1 MYDLALRNV
10 RLIGR
15 EGRWTIGVQR
25 GKIASVVP
33 EGTLADAQKEI
44 HGAGKIAM
52 PGAVDA
58 HVHTRDPGYLQ
69 KEDAHSA
76 AMAAAAG
83 GVTTIMAMPNSNPP
97 MTNGAAV
104 RYAAEHMARQNLVD
118 IRLVGGIC
126 AAVPSW
132 GEDAVRAGAV
142 ALDIYDDI
150 YSWGTQTWAR
160 VFHTAKRAAV
170 PVCFYLM
177 DREMERLRREQRTAA
192 GASDAEQISEATDGE
207 TEAISIAR
215 IFPMADYF
223 QTPVVLRMVST
234 ARALEMVRQM
244 RCLYPSAKV
253 YVEVCIPY
261 LFLTRNA
268 LEKQGSRAHI
278 HPPLRQKEDV
288 EALWKGIS
296 DRTVDYLAT
305 DHAPH
310 AEPEKNRAR
319 LSDCASGLV
328 GLETMLP
335 LLLDARAEGML
346 SLEDIQ
352 RLCCQMPA
360 CIYGLTQKGHICVGA
375 DADLVLLDLNQR
387 WNVCSWKSYT
397 RGTPGPFEGW
407 RLRGRPCMTIFG
419 GRVVMEDKGGFPA
432 IKE

>member
-1 MYDLALRNV
+1 MYDLAVRDV

-33 EGTLADAQKEI
+33 EGTPAAAREEI
-44 HGAGKIAM
+44 HGAGKIVM

-76 AMAAAAG
+76 AMAAVAG
-83 GVTTIMAMPNSNPP
+83 GITTIMAMPNCNPP

-104 RYAAEHMARQNLVD
+104 RYAAEHMTRQNLVD

-126 AAVPSW
+126 AAVPGW
-132 GEDAVRAGAV
+132 GTSAVEAGAA
-142 ALDIYDDI
+142 ALDVYDDI
-150 YSWGTQTWAR
+150 YSWGTQTWVR
-160 VFHTAKRAAV
+160 VFQTAKRAAV

-177 DREMERLRREQRTAA
+177 DREMERLRREQQRAA
-192 GASDAEQISEATDGE
+192 GASDEEQIAEATDGE

-215 IFPMADYF
+215 IFPMANYF

-234 ARALEMVRQM
+234 ARALEAVRQM
-244 RCLYPSAKV
+244 RGLYPDAKV
-253 YVEVCIPY
+253 YVEVCVPY
-261 LFLTRNA
+261 LFLTRDA
-268 LEKQGSRAHI
+268 LEEQGSRAHI
-278 HPPLRQKEDV
+278 HPPLRRKEDM
-288 EALWKGIS
+288 EALWRGIS
-296 DRTVDYLAT
+296 DGTVDYLAT

-310 AEPEKNRAR
+310 AAAEKNRAR

-335 LLLDARAEGML
+335 LLLDARAEGRL

-352 RLCCQMPA
+352 RLCCQAPA
-360 CIYGLTQKGHICVGA
+360 CIYGLTQKGRICAGA

-387 WNVCSWKSYT
+387 WSVCSQKGYT
-397 RGTPGPFEGW
+397 RGAPGPFEG
-407 RLRGRPCMTIFG
+407 RQLRGRPCMTVHR
-419 GRVVMEDKGGFPA
+419 GRVVMEDVNGFPV